1 MSSTKIKD
9 IATHKKDA
17 ETGKTMDEIIDL
29 WTKMIEAD
37 AVHDDKIV
45 SNVEQM
51 QRKADE
57 AVEILREKLARLHVI
72 ALSAVASAGGIAA
85 SEADLMANLSKER
98 LARADLQA
106 QLDRLKAEHDKCPD
120 LIAAL
125 RRQIKETK
133 DALEL
138 DDSKLEATKVQVQA
152 ETLALEQELQTR
164 VKLATAAPT
173 AAKQKG
179 GRVKLGAGAPPQG
192 GKAPLL
198 PAPSGGKLGDA
209 GLKFGAMDADGDG
222 VLSKE
227 EFKSKLGAMGWSL
240 AELEETFTAMDR
252 NQDGGISADEF
263 AAFCQMEDKKLEA
276 GTLSGIAK
284 LRQELAAAIKVHAP
298 CDDLIASLRK
308 QLAVMEAQLADLKA
322 QLAATPAAPAA
333 AAPAPAKICGVG
345 MLLQSHEGYD
355 SLWVTKLLP
364 GLPAHNSGQIQLHD
378 NLIRVDQ
385 TGVSG
390 WDLIDV
396 CNLIKGIKRRVPSRV
411 CLSISIRLPLHTYTS
426 FYTATTYHFQRD
438 STCSVQVSRIPIP

>member
-1 MSSTKIKD
+1 MSSTKTKD

-17 ETGKTMDEIIDL
+17 ETGKTIDEIIDL
-29 WTKMIEAD
+29 WTKMLEAD

-57 AVEILREKLARLHVI
+57 VVEILREKLARLHGI
-72 ALSAVASAGGIAA
+72 ALTAVASAGGIAA

-192 GKAPLL
+192 GKAPPL

-284 LRQELAAAIKVHAP
+284 LRQELADIKRAHAP
-298 CDDLIASLRK
+298 CDDRIASLRK
-308 QLAVMEAQLADLKA
+308 Q
-322 QLAATPAAPAA
+322 
-333 AAPAPAKICGVG
+333 IG
-345 MLLQSHEGYD
+345 LLEQ
-355 SLWVTKLLP
+355 
-364 GLPAHNSGQIQLHD
+364 ARD
-378 NLIRVDQ
+378 N
-385 TGVSG
+385 GK
-390 WDLIDV
+390 V
-396 CNLIKGIKRRVPSRV
+396 CSFMHVA
-411 CLSISIRLPLHTYTS
+411 CLVH
-426 FYTATTYHFQRD
+426 
-438 STCSVQVSRIPIP
+438 V